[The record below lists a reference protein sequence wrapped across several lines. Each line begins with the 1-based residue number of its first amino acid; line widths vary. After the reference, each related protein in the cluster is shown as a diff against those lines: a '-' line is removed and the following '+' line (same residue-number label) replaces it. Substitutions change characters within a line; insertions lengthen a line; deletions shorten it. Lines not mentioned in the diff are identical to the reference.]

1 MFTLAYTYL
10 GYVVLSLV
18 PSSINIFYSLISRI
32 MILIYKKRC
41 INMLLL
47 VAFSEKELRRQYR
60 VPINYCSND

>member
-1 MFTLAYTYL
+1 M
-10 GYVVLSLV
+10 LSLV

-60 VPINYCSND
+60 VPI